1 MSEMKKYMDVVRLG
15 HKSTAGVLSD
25 EDNIVIQE
33 KLDGA
38 NASFKREG
46 DSIIA
51 FSRNTQLST
60 ENNLRGF
67 YEWTQTLD
75 VNKLLEGV
83 IYFGEWLVK
92 HKIDYGSNANQFYMF
107 DIYNEYTH
115 EYVNFS
121 MVRDEAM
128 RLHLKIVPVFY
139 EGKYI
144 SFEHLESF
152 IGKTVLGVDGGE
164 GIVVKNVDYQDQY
177 GKQLFVKLVSDS
189 FREVQKQKAPK
200 DPNFKSAEQS
210 AVESVLTKARVEKM
224 IYKLID
230 EDILDE
236 HFGIEDMGTILKQ
249 LGSRVYEDIAKEEY
263 DVIKNY
269 EEKDIRRVIGKTL
282 PQSVKQIIKEKEAA

>member
-1 MSEMKKYMDVVRLG
+1 MSEMKKYMDVIRLG
-15 HKSTAGVLSD
+15 HKSTVEVLND
-25 EDNIVIQE
+25 GDYILIQE

-46 DSIIA
+46 NLVVA
-51 FSRNTQLST
+51 FSRNTKLSS

-75 VNKLLEGV
+75 ANKLLEGV

-92 HKIDYGSNANQFYMF
+92 HKIDYGTNANQFYLF
-107 DIYNEYTH
+107 DVYDEFTQEYT
-115 EYVNFS
+115 YFS
-121 MVRDEAM
+121 FVRDEGK
-128 RLHLKIVPVFY
+128 RLDLNIVPVFY
-139 EGKYI
+139 EGKYD
-144 SFEHLESF
+144 SFQHLESF
-152 IGKTVLGVDGGE
+152 IGKTELGVGGGE
-164 GIVVKNVDYQDQY
+164 GIVVKNVNYQDKY

-200 DPNFKSAEQS
+200 DPNLKSAEQS
-210 AVESVLTKARVEKM
+210 AVESVLTKARVEKL

-230 EDILDE
+230 ENLLDE

-249 LGSRVYEDIAKEEY
+249 LGGRVYEDIAKEEY

-269 EEKDIRRVIGKTL
+269 EEKDIRKAIGRTL